1 MSEFKPTQA
10 QQRAI
15 ETRNGT
21 VLVSAGAGSGK
32 TKVLT
37 ERLMSR
43 IKDTEHPVDVDSFL
57 VITFTNAAAGELKG
71 RIMDELAAAL
81 AKDPQNKRLRRQS
94 ALCRKAQISTIHGFC
109 SGILR
114 ENSQLAGI
122 TPDFKIMESD
132 RASAMKASAL
142 DRVLDRH
149 YEQIE
154 KQPGFRLLADT
165 VGAGRDDRGLS
176 DAVLKLNEQMQSHAR
191 PEKWA
196 EEQIELLHTPFFS
209 VEETPWGREILSGAK
224 ESVKFWKKCF
234 EELVILMDGD
244 EKLLSSCGAS
254 FSQACDI
261 MRDFLAAAEKG
272 WDSARNALP
281 IKFPNYKSPRF
292 SKNTEQ
298 SIKDE
303 YKNRSDTFKTRWEKC
318 KKQLDG
324 LNKSIRA
331 DSETLL
337 GEMQQCAPAMEALLN
352 LSLELDREFGE
363 DKRRQG
369 LVDYNDLEHMTAR
382 LLTDENGEPTDLAR
396 QISRR
401 YTEIMV
407 DEYQDVSR
415 VQDAI
420 FRAVSKDEKNLFLV
434 GDVKQSI
441 YRFRL
446 AEPEIFTE
454 KYLRFKD
461 DAAAPE
467 GEERRI
473 MLRENFRSRKE
484 VLSGVNTVFSLCMS
498 RALGDIDYDENA
510 ALKFGGGYDGDFK
523 KPEIMLLNLPAKGED
538 DEASDK
544 KAMEAVMIGRKIK
557 QLMSEGATVTERGE
571 ERPLEF
577 RDIAILLRSDSRNAP
592 IYRRELMAMGI
603 PVAAGQGTGFFT
615 SVEVSTLLSML
626 AVIDNPHQ
634 DIPLIAVLSSP
645 AFGFTGDQ
653 LAAIRACDKKGE
665 MYSALLRRAQED
677 EKCRRFAETLSEF
690 REIAADIPAS
700 ELLWRLIDRLNIL
713 PICSAMSD
721 GALRR
726 ARVMELQRLSEGYE
740 SSGFK
745 GLHRFVLWLK
755 EKSEQE
761 AEPVVSVGGSENA
774 VRIMSMHKSKG
785 LEFPVVFAANLGSK
799 FNTEDL
805 KNKILI
811 HPVLGLGPK
820 VTELNRRLEYP
831 GLSRMAISRRLLREN
846 LSEEL
851 RVLYVALTR
860 AKEYLF
866 MCAAVKD
873 AEKEL
878 EQAEGYASL
887 PLGPE
892 ILALETSPIYWILY
906 AALADRQKNITVKIY
921 APESGESQ
929 GEQEDFNV
937 EADAD
942 AINELKRRLAFSYP
956 YDSVVELPSKLT
968 ATELKGRAQ
977 TEAEQQE
984 SIVPRR
990 RISFPLP
997 DFAKKDKPLT
1007 GTERGTA
1014 THLMLQYMDF
1024 GKTGSEQEIAAELER
1039 LEKAQFLSPREAEA
1053 VDIKAVSRLF
1063 SSPLGQKMKNADCVK
1078 REFKFSLLWDGDLL
1092 YSGAEGEKLL
1102 MQGVVDCY
1110 IEQEGSITII
1120 DYKTDHVFTEQ
1131 AIAERAEF
1139 YRGQMEVYAKSLSR
1153 ICGKPVKS
1161 CVLYFLSAGK
1171 EVSLN
1176 F

>member
-1 MSEFKPTQA
+1 MSEFKPTKA
-10 QQRAI
+10 QERAI
-15 ETRNGT
+15 VTRGGT

-37 ERLMSR
+37 ERLMGY
-43 IKDTEHPVDVDSFL
+43 IKDTENPADVDSFL

-122 TPDFKIMESD
+122 SPDFKIMESD
-132 RASAMKASAL
+132 RAGSMKSSAL
-142 DRVLDRH
+142 ERILEKH
-149 YEQIE
+149 YEQID

-196 EEQIELLHTPFFS
+196 REQIALLHTRFSS
-209 VEETPWGREILSGAK
+209 VEETPWGKEILAGAK
-224 ESVKFWKKCF
+224 ETVKFWKSCF
-234 EELVILMDGD
+234 EDIIIRMDGD
-244 EKLLSSCGAS
+244 EKLLNSCGVS
-254 FSQACDI
+254 FGEACDI
-261 MRDFLAAAEKG
+261 MRDFLAAIDHG
-272 WDSARNALP
+272 WDSALKALP
-281 IKFPNYKSPRF
+281 IKFSTFKSPRF
-292 SKNTEQ
+292 AKGTEQ
-298 SIKDE
+298 SVKDE
-303 YKNRSDTFKTRWEKC
+303 YKNRSDTFKTRWDMC
-318 KKQLDG
+318 KKELGG
-324 LNKSIRA
+324 LNKSFRA

-337 GEMQQCAPAMEALLN
+337 KEMQEYAPAMEALLE
-352 LSLELDREFGE
+352 LSLELDREYGE
-363 DKRRQG
+363 DKRRQS
-369 LVDYNDLEHMTAR
+369 LVDYNDLEHMAAQ
-382 LLTDENGEPTDLAR
+382 LLTDEEGNPTDLAR

-454 KYLRFKD
+454 KYLSFKD
-461 DAAAPE
+461 DDIAPR
-467 GEERRI
+467 GEARRI

-510 ALKFGGGYDGDFK
+510 ALKFGGGYEGDFK
-523 KPEIMLLNLPAKGED
+523 KPEIMLLDLPGKSED
-538 DEASDK
+538 EETPDK
-544 KAMEAVMIGRKIK
+544 KAMEARMIGKKILT
-557 QLMSEGATVTERGE
+557 LMSEGASVTERGE
-571 ERPLEF
+571 QRPLEY
-577 RDIAILLRSDSRNAP
+577 RDIAILLRSDSKNAP

-603 PVAAGQGTGFFT
+603 PVEAGQGSDFFT
-615 SVEVSTLLSML
+615 SVEISTLLSML

-634 DIPLIAVLSSP
+634 DIALIAVLSSP
-645 AFGFTGDQ
+645 AFGFTGDE
-653 LAAIRACDKKGE
+653 LAAIRTSDKKGE
-665 MYSALLRRAQED
+665 MYSALLKHAEED
-677 EKCRRFAETLSEF
+677 EKCRHFVETLNEF
-690 REIAADIPAS
+690 REIAPDIPAT

-726 ARVMELQRLSEGYE
+726 ARVMELQKLSEGYE

-755 EKSEQE
+755 NKSEQE

-785 LEFPVVFAANLGSK
+785 LEFPVVFVANLGSK

-805 KNKILI
+805 KKKILI
-811 HPVLGLGPK
+811 HPALGLGPR
-820 VTELNRRLEYP
+820 VTELGRRLEYP
-831 GLSRMAISRRLLREN
+831 GLSRLAISRRLKREN

-851 RVLYVALTR
+851 RILYVALTR
-860 AKEYLF
+860 AKEHLF
-866 MCAAVKD
+866 MCAALKG
-873 AEKEL
+873 AEVEL
-878 EQAEGYASL
+878 EKASQFASL

-892 ILALETSPIYWILY
+892 ILALETSPINWTLY
-906 AALADRQKNITVKIY
+906 AALADGQKNIKVKIY
-921 APESGESQ
+921 SPETGESEE
-929 GEQEDFNV
+929 EQEEFKV
-937 EADAD
+937 EADAE
-942 AINELKRRLAFSYP
+942 ALEELKRRLDFSYP
-956 YDSVVELPSKLT
+956 HDAVVELPSKLT
-968 ATELKGRAQ
+968 ATELKGRIE
-977 TEAEQQE
+977 TDEEAE
-984 SIVPRR
+984 SIIPRR
-990 RISFPLP
+990 KISFPLP

-1007 GTERGTA
+1007 GTERGIA

-1024 GKTGSEQEIAAELER
+1024 GKTGSEEEIGEELGRLER
-1039 LEKAQFLSPREAEA
+1039 EKFLSPREAEA
-1053 VDIKAVSRLF
+1053 VDIKAIDRLF
-1063 SSPLGQKMKNADCVK
+1063 SSPLGEKMKNAENVK
-1078 REFKFSLLWDGDLL
+1078 REFKFSLLWDG
-1092 YSGAEGEKLL
+1092 GELFSDANGERLL
-1102 MQGVVDCY
+1102 MQGVVDCF
-1110 IEQEGSITII
+1110 IEEEGAITII
-1120 DYKTDHVFTEQ
+1120 DYKTDHVFSVKD
-1131 AIAERAEF
+1131 IAERAEF
-1139 YRGQMEVYAKSLSR
+1139 YKGQMEVYAKALSR
-1153 ICGKPVKS
+1153 ICGKPVKD

-1171 EVSLN
+1171 AVSLK